1 MDLKINLATRY
12 FFDSRKLA
20 LAMVIAFTLAIAIT
34 FFSIASFSANAGKE
48 KRLTADVAA
57 LKARFTA
64 SAKGVS
70 EKEYA
75 ELLKRITAANGI
87 IGKKSL
93 DWLLLLDRLEMVVPD
108 GVVLSAIEPS
118 LKDGTLRISGTAKE
132 FRNLRM
138 LVENLESS
146 PHVSDVYLQ
155 SQSETAVG
163 LTQRGVTFSVTCK
176 VAFT

>member
-20 LAMVIAFTLAIAIT
+20 LATVIAFTLVIAVS
-34 FFSIASFSANAGKE
+34 FFSIATFSANAGRE
-48 KRLTADVAA
+48 KRLTADVTT
-57 LKARFTA
+57 LKARFDA
-64 SAKGVS
+64 SAKGIS
-70 EKEYA
+70 EKEYGD
-75 ELLKRITAANGI
+75 LLKRIATANGI
-87 IGKKSL
+87 IRKKSL

-118 LKDGTLRISGTAKE
+118 LKDGTLKISGVARE
-132 FRNLRM
+132 FRNLRV

-146 PHVSDVYLQ
+146 PHVSEVYLQ
-155 SQSETAVG
+155 SQSETTVG
-163 LTQRGVTFSVTCK
+163 LTQRGVMFSVTCK